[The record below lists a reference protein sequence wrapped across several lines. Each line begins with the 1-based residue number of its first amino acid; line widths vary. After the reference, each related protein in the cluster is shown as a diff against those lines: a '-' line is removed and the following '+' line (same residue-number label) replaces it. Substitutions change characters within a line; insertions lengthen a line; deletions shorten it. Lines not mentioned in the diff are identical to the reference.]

1 MHALHDHIAKEIQQ
15 GKRKEDI
22 YLELLGKGHAVSA
35 IESAWKAAHARESS
49 ISGVVVMLIL
59 GAVLVGVGILSFVAS
74 NWEAMSHALRI
85 VIILVAMVASYTG
98 GWMVMQRGHSATG
111 RALVLLGTIIYGAGI
126 MLVGQMY
133 HVQTHW
139 INAFN
144 LWLIGA
150 LAMMAFFTS
159 ISHGVLACLIPI
171 AGGVVYGSSLML
183 RALRNEEFAS
193 WLDYNSWTTASIT
206 AVASVALWVSAW
218 YLWRTLSG
226 HRASL
231 EPISSRAKKWLGRIA
246 QLLVVYAVG
255 NSTQALIMLAVLMGG
270 TPTMTEQV
278 VGAMMV
284 LVHLFVAYWMRGRI
298 VLFFGVASLIGWWET
313 SIIAVEN
320 ASQLVA
326 PHAHIGLVLLTL
338 VALLVVGGLHRMYP
352 AFRHFGAMFIG
363 PALTVL
369 LILLIVTSSS
379 GVIMSVWDNYGD
391 QASVLTSWSMTF
403 TYFVLITLVVGLLFV
418 LARLRVLSRVEWIG
432 LGVLTLFSLVV
443 GTAGFR
449 VVQEAANA
457 QTFMYRDPVFT
468 TGGIV
473 WSFMMNIITFA
484 TMIWVAIVGY
494 QRRDRWRVSTAA
506 AAIIIWV
513 LARYFDWIF
522 TYLNKSIG
530 FISLGVVLL
539 VVGYMLERGRK
550 RIIASFTHH
559 HSA

>member
-1 MHALHDHIAKEIQQ
+1 MHSLHDHIEKELQQ
-15 GKRKEDI
+15 GKSKEDV
-22 YLELLGKGHAVSA
+22 YRELLGKGHSVSA

-49 ISGVVVMLIL
+49 ISGVAVMLIL

-74 NWEAMSHALRI
+74 NWDAMSHALRI
-85 VIILVAMVASYTG
+85 VIILVAMVASYAG
-98 GWMVMQRGHSATG
+98 GWIVMRRGHSATG
-111 RALVLLGTIIYGAGI
+111 RALVLLGTIIFGAGI

-133 HVQTHW
+133 HVHTHW

-150 LAMMAFFTS
+150 LAMMALFTS

-171 AGGVVYGSSLML
+171 AGGVAYGASLMV
-183 RALRNEEFAS
+183 RALSNEGFAS
-193 WLDYNSWTTASIT
+193 WLEYNSWTTASIT
-206 AVASVALWVSAW
+206 ALASAALWMSAW
-218 YLWRTLSG
+218 YLWRTITG
-226 HRASL
+226 HHASL
-231 EPISSRAKKWLGRIA
+231 EPITPRAKKWLGRIA
-246 QLLVVYAVG
+246 QLLFVYAVG
-255 NSTQALIMLAVLMGG
+255 NTTQALIMLVVLMGG
-270 TPTMTEQV
+270 SPTMTEQV

-298 VLFFGVASLIGWWET
+298 VLFFGVTALLGWWWT
-313 SIIAVEN
+313 SIIAIEN
-320 ASQLVA
+320 ASHLVA
-326 PHAHIGLVLLTL
+326 AHAHIGLVLLTL
-338 VALLVVGGLHRMYP
+338 IALIVVGGAHRMYP
-352 AFRHFGAMFIG
+352 AFRHFGGIFIG
-363 PALTVL
+363 PALTAL
-369 LILLIVTSSS
+369 LILLIVISSS
-379 GVIMSVWDNYGD
+379 GVITNLWGNYGN

-403 TYFVLITLVVGLLFV
+403 TYFVLIALVVGLLFI

-432 LGVLTLFSLVV
+432 LGVLSLFALVV
-443 GTAGFR
+443 GAAGLR
-449 VVQEAANA
+449 VLQEGAASSV
-457 QTFMYRDPVFT
+457 FIYREPVFT

-473 WSFMMNIITFA
+473 WSFFMNIIAFA
-484 TMIWVAIVGY
+484 TMIWLAIVGY

-506 AAIIIWV
+506 VAIIIWV

-539 VVGYMLERGRK
+539 VVGYALERGRK